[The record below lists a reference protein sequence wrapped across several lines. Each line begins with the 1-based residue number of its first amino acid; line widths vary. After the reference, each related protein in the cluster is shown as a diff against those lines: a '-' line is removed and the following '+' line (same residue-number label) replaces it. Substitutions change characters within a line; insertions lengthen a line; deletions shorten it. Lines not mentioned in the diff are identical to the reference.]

1 MSANQDS
8 IPRGQ
13 HNSEASSSYKQN
25 TRSLTDLEL
34 VFLHDFIA
42 NSIWGQ

>member
-8 IPRGQ
+8 ITRGQ
-13 HNSEASSSYKQN
+13 RNSEGSSSYKQN
-25 TRSLTDLEL
+25 TRSLTDLEM
-34 VFLHDFIA
+34 VFLHDSFA